1 MTIKQLQVICHQLAT
16 DKGFWEG
23 DRNMGELLMLIVSEL
38 GEALEALRKDKR
50 QDNYF
55 TYLGDKCEYVWKK
68 DTFEDEL
75 ADVAIRLFD
84 LAEAEGVNLTWQIE
98 QKLEY
103 NKTRPPKHGKLF

>member
-50 QDNYF
+50 QIKYND
-55 TYLGDKCEYVWKK
+55 WKK

-84 LAEAEGVNLTWQIE
+84 LAESEGINLTWQIE

>member
-50 QDNYF
+50 QIKYND
-55 TYLGDKCEYVWKK
+55 WKK

-103 NKTRPPKHGKLF
+103 NKNRPPKHGKLF

>member
-50 QDNYF
+50 QIKYND
-55 TYLGDKCEYVWKK
+55 WKK

>member
-50 QDNYF
+50 QIKYND
-55 TYLGDKCEYVWKK
+55 WKK

-84 LAEAEGVNLTWQIE
+84 LAESEGINLTWQIK

>member
-50 QDNYF
+50 QIKYND
-55 TYLGDKCEYVWKK
+55 WKK

-84 LAEAEGVNLTWQIE
+84 LAESEGINLTWQIK

-103 NKTRPPKHGKLF
+103 NKTRPYKHGKQF